1 MKKLFSLLIIS
12 LFWYS
17 AKAQNTNEFY
27 AQNNL
32 PPLQYDTSE
41 EFQNY
46 LVDDDLPWHAR
57 RFKVSA
63 GGFFPL
69 NNTEVQVGTNNGN
82 AGTKID
88 LEDDLGFNKSSS
100 SFMGTFEW
108 RISRRSRL
116 GAEYFVLNRSANKTL
131 EKQIDFR
138 DHTYNINTRVTSFFD
153 VQIARIYY
161 GYAFLSKPKYEVGL
175 LIGAHVLFG
184 DLGLRVEAN
193 QASAEYRDSFNF
205 TAPLPDVGIWGE
217 FVLAKRF
224 GLNVNANY
232 LAAKVDNIS
241 GRILSYN
248 LSVLYNVY
256 QNFSLTAGYTGLNFR
271 IDDKEERVNGYV
283 KWGYSGPTI
292 TATYS
297 FGNHVKLYKH

>member
-1 MKKLFSLLIIS
+1 MKKLFIFFVLM
-12 LFWYS
+12 LFGIPV
-17 AKAQNTNEFY
+17 KAQTGADTILSESLSNTKTKSD
-27 AQNNL
+27 A
-32 PPLQYDTSE
+32 
-41 EFQNY
+41 FQDGY
-46 LVDDDLPWHAR
+46 TEDYPWHAR

-63 GGFFPL
+63 GAFFPL

-82 AGTKID
+82 AGTEID

-100 SFMGTFEW
+100 SFMANFEW

-116 GAEYFVLNRSANKTL
+116 GTEYFILNRSASKTL
-131 EKQIDFR
+131 QREIEFKDE
-138 DHTYNINTRVTSFFD
+138 TYQINTRVSSFFD

-161 GYAFLSKPKYEVGL
+161 GYAFLSKPKFEAGL

-184 DLGLRVEAN
+184 DVGIRAEAN
-193 QASAEYRDSFNF
+193 QASAEYRNNFAF

-217 FVLAKRF
+217 FVLGKRF
-224 GLNVNANY
+224 GLYVNANY

-241 GRILSYN
+241 GRITSYN
-248 LSVLYNVY
+248 ISLLYNVY

-271 IDDKEERVNGYV
+271 IEDYQERINGFL
-283 KWGYSGPTI
+283 KWGYNGPSI
-292 TATYS
+292 TATYT